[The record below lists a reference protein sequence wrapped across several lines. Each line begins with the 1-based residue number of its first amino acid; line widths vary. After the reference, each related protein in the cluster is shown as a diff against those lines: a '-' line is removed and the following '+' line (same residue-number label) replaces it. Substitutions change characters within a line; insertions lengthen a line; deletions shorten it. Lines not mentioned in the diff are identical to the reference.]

1 MGYNGFTKYTILKTN
16 VPKNN
21 DNYFI
26 STEVCIYLYIL
37 AKTIVYVFEFSHFKF
52 PIRNN

>member
-16 VPKNN
+16 IPKKN

-26 STEVCIYLYIL
+26 STKVLVYTSKNNRVC
-37 AKTIVYVFEFSHFKF
+37 V
-52 PIRNN
+52 